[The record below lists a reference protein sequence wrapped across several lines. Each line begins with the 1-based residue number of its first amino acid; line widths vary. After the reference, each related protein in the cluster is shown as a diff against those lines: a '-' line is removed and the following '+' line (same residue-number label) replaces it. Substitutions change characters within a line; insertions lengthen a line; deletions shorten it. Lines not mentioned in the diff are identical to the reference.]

1 MAFKN
6 LLGQNKALEILS
18 GTIAHG
24 RVAHAWLFEGE
35 KGIGK
40 YLTARQFAK
49 ALNCVSGTTGTLAEP
64 DSCDRCHSCIKI
76 EKQNH
81 PDVLEIQP
89 EDGGQIKVETIRGL
103 EEFFAFKP
111 FEGKYKVVLIDDAD
125 RMNPS
130 AANAFLKTLEEP
142 PRQSVIVL
150 VSNRLQALLET
161 IVSRCQRVHFTP
173 LPCDDF
179 KKLFGSQDAEFMSR
193 LTGGRPGLAVDK
205 AFLKERDEA
214 LRQFR
219 YLLGSGTESLWE
231 TPEAIEA
238 WLEWAVLFFRDMA
251 VLSVSPGGYGQLLVN
266 TDLESELRQIGDRTG
281 LANILELVDELF
293 RLKKLIKFNLNK
305 HLTQLYIQV
314 TLKKKL
320 LRQ

>member
-6 LLGQNKALEILS
+6 LVGQNKALEILR
-18 GTIAHG
+18 GNITHG
-24 RVAHAWLFEGE
+24 RVAHAYLFEGE

-49 ALNCVSGTTGTLAEP
+49 ALNCTGQTVVLAEP
-64 DSCDRCHSCIKI
+64 DSCDRCLSCIKI
-76 EKQNH
+76 EKMTH

-89 EDGGQIKVETIRGL
+89 EDGGQIKVETMRGV
-103 EEFFAFKP
+103 EEFLYFKP
-111 FEGKYKVVLIDDAD
+111 FEGKYKVVLVDDAD
-125 RMNPS
+125 HMNQA

-142 PRQSVIVL
+142 PNQSVIVL
-150 VSNRLQALLET
+150 VSNRAQALIET

-179 KKLFGSQDAEFMSR
+179 KKIFGSQDNELMSR
-193 LTGGRPGLAVDK
+193 LTGGRPGLAVDG
-205 AFLKERDEA
+205 AFLKEREEA
-214 LRQFR
+214 LSQLR
-219 YLLGSGTESLWE
+219 YLLGSGTESLWD

-238 WLEWAVLFFRDMA
+238 WLEWAILFFRDMA
-251 VLSVSPGGYGQLLVN
+251 VLFASPTSYGQLLVN
-266 TDLESELRQIGDRTG
+266 TDLESVLRQIGDKVA
-281 LANILELVDELF
+281 LENLLELVEEML
-293 RLKKLIKFNLNK
+293 RLKRLVRFNLNK

-320 LRQ
+320 WGQ